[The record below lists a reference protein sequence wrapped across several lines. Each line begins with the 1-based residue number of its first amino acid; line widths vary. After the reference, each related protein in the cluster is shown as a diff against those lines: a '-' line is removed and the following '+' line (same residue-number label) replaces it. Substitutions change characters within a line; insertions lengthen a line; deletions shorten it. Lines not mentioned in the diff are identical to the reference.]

1 MDFTILGPVSA
12 AHDGRAVAL
21 DGSKQ
26 RTVLAALLLARGKV
40 MTDERLTTLL
50 WGWEPPASSTNQ
62 LYTYVSRLRTRLGD
76 RHGLERV
83 GSGYRMDIG
92 DAGFD
97 WDAFR
102 RLADAGSADLT
113 AGRYE
118 DAERRLAAALALWR
132 GPALT
137 DVTARLAE
145 AEGPRMEEARL
156 SALEHHTEAALA
168 LGRHADTV
176 PGLTRQVTLHPV
188 RERLRGQLMTA
199 LFRCGRQAD
208 ALAVYEEGRR
218 VLAEDLGID
227 PGPEL
232 RALHQSVLTGTLP
245 GPQAPERRS
254 AAPARPAGEAA
265 PGPAASV
272 VLPPAVPSAVP
283 SALASALPSSLP
295 LPLPLPSVHPAA
307 PVSGYGGWPGLVPA
321 LLPAAPGDFTGRE
334 EETAE
339 ILTALRAGQDA
350 VVTGAPGTGKS
361 ALALRAAQL
370 CRGAFPDGQLYADLR
385 TPEGGA
391 RTPGEVLGWFLR
403 ALGTEPARLP
413 DGLDERVQLYRT
425 LLAGRRMLVVLDNAD
440 DDAQVRPLLP
450 GGDSRTVVTGTRSPL
465 ASLEGTRL
473 VRTGPMTPRES
484 LQLMMTVAGPGRITD
499 DPESAARIAEFCDRL
514 PLALR
519 IAGARL
525 AARPQWSAARLA
537 DRLAPEE
544 RRLGELR
551 LGGLDVRAA
560 LARAA
565 DGLPSEVRSAFRALA
580 GAGPADLTAADAAAL
595 LGTGVDDA
603 EETLEQL
610 TDARLL
616 DAWGAD
622 GEARLRYRF
631 PRLVRLF
638 AQERSAAVLLA
649 A

>member
-12 AHDGRAVAL
+12 ETGGRPVAL
-21 DGSKQ
+21 DGGKQ

-50 WGWEPPASSTNQ
+50 WGWEPPAGSTNQ
-62 LYTYVSRLRTRLGD
+62 LYTYVSRLRTRLGAG
-76 RHGLERV
+76 HGLERI

-97 WDAFR
+97 WAAFR
-102 RLADAGSADLT
+102 RLADAGGADLT

-118 DAERRLAAALALWR
+118 DAERRLGAALALWR

-137 DVTARLAE
+137 DVTPQLAE

-156 SALEHHTEAALA
+156 SALELHTEAALA
-168 LGRHADTV
+168 LGRHADAV

-199 LFRCGRQAD
+199 LFRSGRQAD

-227 PGPEL
+227 PGPAL
-232 RALHQSVLTGTLP
+232 RALHQDVLTGTLP
-245 GPQAPERRS
+245 APAAPEHPS
-254 AAPARPAGEAA
+254 PARPAATSVRLPGAA
-265 PGPAASV
+265 HA
-272 VLPPAVPSAVP
+272 
-283 SALASALPSSLP
+283 
-295 LPLPLPSVHPAA
+295 PAA
-307 PVSGYGGWPGLVPA
+307 PLPAAPPAAPASGYGGWPGLVPA

-334 EETAE
+334 EETTE
-339 ILTALRAGQDA
+339 ILTALRTGQDA

-361 ALALRAAQL
+361 ALALRAAEL
-370 CRGAFPDGQLYADLR
+370 CRAEFPDGQLHADLR
-385 TPEGGA
+385 TPAGGP

-403 ALGTEPARLP
+403 ALGTDPVRLP
-413 DGLDERVQLYRT
+413 EGLDERVQLYRT
-425 LLAGRRMLVVLDNAD
+425 LLSGRRMLVVLDNAD

-473 VRTGPMTPRES
+473 VRTGPMTPREA
-484 LQLMMTVAGPGRITD
+484 LGLMMTVAGPGRITD
-499 DPESAARIAEFCDRL
+499 DLESAARIAEFCDRS

-519 IAGARL
+519 IAAARL
-525 AARPQWSAARLA
+525 AARPQWTAARLA
-537 DRLAPEE
+537 ARLEPEE

-551 LGGLDVRAA
+551 LGGLDVRAT
-560 LARAA
+560 
-565 DGLPSEVRSAFRALA
+565 LA
-580 GAGPADLTAADAAAL
+580 GEVDRLPARLRHVFGVLAAAGPVDLTAADAAAL
-595 LGTGVDDA
+595 LGTGADEA
-603 EETLEQL
+603 EEALEQL
-610 TDARLL
+610 TDARLA
-616 DAWGAD
+616 DAWATD
-622 GEARLRYRF
+622 GDARLRYRF
-631 PRLVRLF
+631 AELVRLY
-638 AQERSAAVLLA
+638 ARERSSAVLLA

>member
-12 AHDGRAVAL
+12 RAAGRAVAL

-62 LYTYVSRLRTRLGD
+62 LYTYVSRLRTRLGA
-76 RHGLERV
+76 RHGLERI

-97 WDAFR
+97 WDDFR
-102 RLADAGSADLT
+102 RLVDAGGADLT

-145 AEGPRMEEARL
+145 AEGPRMEEVRL
-156 SALEHHTEAALA
+156 SALEQHTEAALA

-176 PGLTRQVTLHPV
+176 PGLTRQVALHPV
-188 RERLRGQLMTA
+188 RERLRGHLMTA

-232 RALHQSVLTGTLP
+232 RALHQRVLTGTLP
-245 GPQAPERRS
+245 APQAPERPCADPARS
-254 AAPARPAGEAA
+254 GAAPARGPGEADSGAAAAVALPRPARPA
-265 PGPAASV
+265 PGRD
-272 VLPPAVPSAVP
+272 
-283 SALASALPSSLP
+283 
-295 LPLPLPSVHPAA
+295 
-307 PVSGYGGWPGLVPA
+307 GWPGLVPA

-334 EETAE
+334 EESAE
-339 ILTALRAGQDA
+339 ILAALRAHQD
-350 VVTGAPGTGKS
+350 VVITGAPGTGTS
-361 ALALRAAQL
+361 ALALRAAEL
-370 CRGAFPDGQLYADLR
+370 SRAAFPDGQLYADLR

-391 RTPGEVLGWFLR
+391 RTTGEVLGWFLR
-403 ALGTEPARLP
+403 ALGADPARLP
-413 DGLDERVQLYRT
+413 EGLDERVQLYRT
-425 LLAGRRMLVVLDNAD
+425 LLAGRRVFVVLDNAD

-450 GGDSRTVVTGTRSPL
+450 GGDSRTIVTGPRSPL

-484 LQLMMTVAGPGRITD
+484 LQLMMTVAGPGRISD
-499 DPESAARIAEFCDRL
+499 DLESAARIAEFCDRL

-537 DRLAPEE
+537 ARLAPEE
-544 RRLGELR
+544 RRLAELR
-551 LGGLDVRAA
+551 LGGLDVRAT
-560 LARAA
+560 LSRAV
-565 DGLPSEVRSAFRALA
+565 DRLPFEVRGAFGVLA
-580 GAGPADLTAADAAAL
+580 AAGWRDLGAADAAAL

-603 EETLEQL
+603 EEMLEQL
-610 TDARLL
+610 TDAQLA
-616 DAWGAD
+616 DAWGVD
-622 GEARLRYRF
+622 GDARPRYRF
-631 PRLVRLF
+631 TRLVRLF
-638 AQERSAAVLLA
+638 AQERSSAVLLA